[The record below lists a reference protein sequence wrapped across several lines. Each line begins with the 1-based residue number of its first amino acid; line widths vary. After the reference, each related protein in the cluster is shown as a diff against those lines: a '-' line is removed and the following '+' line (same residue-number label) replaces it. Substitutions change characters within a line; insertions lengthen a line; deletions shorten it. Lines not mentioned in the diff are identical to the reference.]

1 MKSEHQLNRTADLVV
16 VGMTDAAA
24 AAATDGA
31 RRGKH
36 VLIVGESQNA
46 CYRRGLRRM
55 LDAAGAGCRERVSIL
70 AGFEVVSVDGVGA
83 VEVVLIRKVRT
94 GHLIGINTGAML
106 ATTALAPGVVFA
118 TFQNPSDGTPPG

>member
-1 MKSEHQLNRTADLVV
+1 MNRTADLVV

-24 AAATDGA
+24 AAATDAA

-36 VLIVGESQNA
+36 VLILGESQNA
-46 CYRRGLRRM
+46 CYRRGLRQM

-70 AGFEVVSVDGVGA
+70 AGFEVVSVDGIGA
-83 VEVVLIRKVRT
+83 VEVVLIRNVRT

-106 ATTALAPGVVFA
+106 ATIALAPGVVSA
-118 TFQNPSDGTPPG
+118 TVQNPSDGTPAG

>member
-1 MKSEHQLNRTADLVV
+1 MKSEHQLTRTVDLVL

-24 AAATDGA
+24 AAATGAA

-46 CYRRGLRRM
+46 CFLRGLRRM

-70 AGFEVVSVDGVGA
+70 AGFEVVSVDGIGA
-83 VEVVLIRKVRT
+83 VEVVLIRNVRT

-106 ATTALAPGVVFA
+106 ATI
-118 TFQNPSDGTPPG
+118 